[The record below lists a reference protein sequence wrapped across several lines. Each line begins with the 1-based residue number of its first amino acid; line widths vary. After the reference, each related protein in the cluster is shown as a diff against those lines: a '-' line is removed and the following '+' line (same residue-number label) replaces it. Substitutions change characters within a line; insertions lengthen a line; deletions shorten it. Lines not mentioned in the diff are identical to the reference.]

1 MNDIVRRND
10 GGMKGG
16 KIVENETEAEIVTV
30 TVTVTVTVN
39 GKDRG
44 TAASEDTD
52 PESDG
57 MMVIDN
63 KIRGPR
69 NMSIMTES
77 DLGMREGATMRAN
90 PEGSGVGDMIRV
102 VINEICGLERDDHER
117 RQSRHE
123 PQ

>member
-10 GGMKGG
+10 RDMKVGNIAE
-16 KIVENETEAEIVTV
+16 KEIEAEIVIV
-30 TVTVTVTVN
+30 I

-44 TAASEDTD
+44 TATSEDTD
-52 PESDG
+52 PESGG
-57 MMVIDN
+57 MIVIDN

-69 NMSIMTES
+69 NMSIMAES
-77 DLGMREGATMRAN
+77 DLGMREGAMMRAK
-90 PEGSGVGDMIRV
+90 PEGSGVGEMIKSL
-102 VINEICGLERDDHER
+102 VINEIYGLERKNHER

>member
-10 GGMKGG
+10 GDMKVG
-16 KIVENETEAEIVTV
+16 KIVENETEAEIVTM
-30 TVTVTVTVN
+30 N

-57 MMVIDN
+57 MIVTDN

-77 DLGMREGATMRAN
+77 DLGMREGAMMRAKA
-90 PEGSGVGDMIRV
+90 EGSGVGDMIESL
-102 VINEICGLERDDHER
+102 VINEICSLEREDHER